1 MARDLLLSRKPGATV
16 TLTRGAG
23 GAFEITVDGRLG
35 FSKLAV
41 GRLPAIPE
49 ILATIS

>member
-1 MARDLLLSRKPGATV
+1 VARDLLLSRKPDATV

-35 FSKLAV
+35 FSKLAT
-41 GRLPAIPE
+41 GQFPTIPE
-49 ILATIS
+49 ILSTIS

>member
-1 MARDLLLSRKPGATV
+1 VARDVLLSRKPEATV

-41 GRLPAIPE
+41 GRFPTIPE
-49 ILATIS
+49 ILAAIS